1 MKALLVIDIQNDY
14 FPDGRFPLEGAEEA
28 LGHALSAIKMA
39 KDTGAK
45 IVSIQHLAPA
55 GAPFF
60 EEGTPGADLHPSIAA
75 AVRGHAVVTKSEAD
89 SFLNTELGSVLKTAG
104 VDQIEIVGMM
114 TQHCVTHTALSP
126 EAADLDVT
134 ILGEACA
141 APTKAL
147 SALAL
152 SGLKARFEVK

>member
-14 FPDGRFPLEGAEEA
+14 FPGGRFPLDGAEEA
-28 LGHALSAIKMA
+28 LGHTLSAIQSA
-39 KDTGAK
+39 KESGAK
-45 IVSIQHLAPA
+45 IVAIQHLTPP
-55 GAPFF
+55 GGPFF
-60 EEGTPGADLHPSIAA
+60 EEGTTGADLHPSIAA
-75 AVRGHAVVTKSEAD
+75 AVRGNAVVTKREAD
-89 SFLNTELGSVLKTAG
+89 SFFNTELGSLLKAAD

-126 EAADLDVT
+126 EAAGFDVV

-141 APTKAL
+141 APTRAL